1 MNKNELIDLYYETY
15 DRDSFIKERETRRE
29 KEDLLFLSSI
39 YETGN
44 GVDKDIEKAYSF
56 LTNFADE
63 KLCFLLRH
71 KDDKKYDHQTDLLF
85 LLDKKENS
93 SIKEFLISL
102 NEKKSTEETDL
113 YFKAREEMN
122 KDEEKFS
129 LLMDQ
134 IFKSYSKEM
143 LNLTYL
149 DDLIIKYIKIY
160 LSKNN
165 PEDSIKFLIEVH
177 NLREDILPGDIYNEV
192 ALLYMRKDYLS
203 DDERKNNISLAKKY
217 FFISRDFFNNTD
229 AKKNL
234 ENYERLFSTILDDDF
249 LSKQKKERIIKY
261 SLYILTLAL
270 IITAVVL
277 IVISN
282 RR

>member
-44 GVDKDIEKAYSF
+44 GVDKDIEKSYSF
-56 LTNFADE
+56 LNNFADE

-134 IFKSYSKEM
+134 IFKLYSKEM

-165 PEDSIKFLIEVH
+165 PEDSIKFLIEIH
-177 NLREDILPGDIYNEV
+177 NLREDILPGDIYNEI
-192 ALLYMRKDYLS
+192 ALLYMGKDYLS

>member
-44 GVDKDIEKAYSF
+44 GVDKDIEKAYYF

-129 LLMDQ
+129 FLMDQ

-143 LNLTYL
+143 LNLNYL

-177 NLREDILPGDIYNEV
+177 NLRKDIFPGDIYNEI

-261 SLYILTLAL
+261 SLYFLTLAL

>member
-56 LTNFADE
+56 FNNFADE

-113 YFKAREEMN
+113 YFKAREELN
-122 KDEEKFS
+122 KDEEKFFF
-129 LLMDQ
+129 LMDQ

-143 LNLTYL
+143 LNLNYL

-261 SLYILTLAL
+261 SLYFLTLAL

>member
-56 LTNFADE
+56 LTNFDDE

-71 KDDKKYDHQTDLLF
+71 KDDKKYDHQADLLF
-85 LLDKKENS
+85 LLDKKENF

-177 NLREDILPGDIYNEV
+177 NLREDILPGDIYNEI
-192 ALLYMRKDYLS
+192 ALLYMGKDYLN

-261 SLYILTLAL
+261 SLYFLTLAL

>member
-44 GVDKDIEKAYSF
+44 GVDKDIEKSYSF
-56 LTNFADE
+56 LNNFADE

-134 IFKSYSKEM
+134 IFKLYSKEM

-177 NLREDILPGDIYNEV
+177 NLREDILPGDIYNEI
-192 ALLYMRKDYLS
+192 ALLYMGKDYLS